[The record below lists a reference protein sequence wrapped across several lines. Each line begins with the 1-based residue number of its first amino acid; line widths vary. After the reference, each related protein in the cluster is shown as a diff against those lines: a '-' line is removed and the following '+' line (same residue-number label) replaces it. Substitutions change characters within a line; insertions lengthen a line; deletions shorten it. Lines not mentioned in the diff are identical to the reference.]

1 MSTNSLQTPKPLPV
15 PVGQPLDIR
24 QLTTT
29 LIKHYDVH
37 EGLYDLFLE
46 YRMGF
51 GVFGSSPTDM
61 LPSAILGLSKLSIT
75 KVTQLGPLTVDASEV
90 NPPKKR
96 STRNR
101 TATRS
106 GA

>member
-1 MSTNSLQTPKPLPV
+1 MSTKSLPTPKAVPSPV
-15 PVGQPLDIR
+15 AEPLDIK
-24 QLTTT
+24 QLTAT
-29 LIKHYDVH
+29 LIKHYDLH

-51 GVFGSSPTDM
+51 GVFGPNPTEI

-90 NPPKKR
+90 NPVKKR
-96 STRNR
+96 AIRKRAAPKSS
-101 TATRS
+101 A
-106 GA
+106 

>member
-1 MSTNSLQTPKPLPV
+1 MSTNPSPPSRPV
-15 PVGQPLDIR
+15 PVGEPLGIK

-29 LIKHYDVH
+29 LIKHYNVH

-51 GVFGSSPTDM
+51 GVSGPSPTDI
-61 LPSAILGLSKLSIT
+61 LPSAIVSLSKLSIT
-75 KVTQLGPLTVDASEV
+75 KAAQLGPLTVDASEV
-90 NPPKKR
+90 NPAKRR
-96 STRNR
+96 STRKR
-101 TATRS
+101 AAPKR